1 VVNYV
6 DIENTLKHLDSTYLS
21 SMSDPFLPILLSKTA
36 LIEFSG
42 WIEQSMDQILYE
54 YLDSHVCEINI
65 IKYIKDQIRKN
76 YGFKYESNILKIL
89 SITIGAYN
97 LENILDKININ
108 LFQTLLDQY
117 SMKRNKAAHT
127 HIVGTTTTY
136 DAPSV
141 ILSDFRRIKP
151 IIITIEHEI
160 QSLP

>member
-1 VVNYV
+1 
-6 DIENTLKHLDSTYLS
+6 
-21 SMSDPFLPILLSKTA
+21 M
-36 LIEFSG
+36 
-42 WIEQSMDQILYE
+42 
-54 YLDSHVCEINI
+54 DSHVCEINI